1 MPPNHPSAPK
11 PYKPYFFYGHR
22 KPSQNRPVVYG
33 GLFSSRKT
41 IPARQTLKP
50 INPPAPFHLHEW
62 DPDHHS
68 PLQSPS
74 VAPEPPS
81 SLAASRHLSPI
92 ARFIVDAFRRNRGN
106 WGPPIVAELGKLRRV
121 TPGLVAE
128 VLKVEN
134 NPTVASKFFAWAG
147 RQKGYRH
154 NYAAYNALAYCLNR
168 NNKFRAADQLPELM
182 DSQGKPPTEKQ
193 FEILIRMHA
202 DANRGLRLYYV
213 YEKMK
218 KFGVKPR
225 VFLYNKIVDGL
236 VRTDHL
242 DLALSVY
249 DDFRNDGLVEDSV
262 TYMILIKGLCKEGR
276 INEMMEILAKMRAN
290 LCKPDVFAYTAIVKI
305 LVSKGNLDGCLGVW
319 EEMTRDG
326 VEADVMAY
334 GTLVTGLCK
343 GKRMDKAFELF
354 QEMKAKGILIDRAIY
369 GILVESFVASGK
381 VESAY
386 GLLKDLIDSG
396 YRADLRIYNSLI
408 EGLCSVKDV
417 DKAHKLF
424 FITLQEDLQPDFGTV
439 NPILVSYAKM
449 RRMEDFSKLLMQME
463 KFGFSVI
470 NDLSSF
476 FSSLVCE
483 ADRIPIALDVFR
495 DLKVKGYCSV
505 SIYNILMAALK
516 MSGDVKLVM
525 SLFDEMKNSQIEPD
539 SLSYSTAI
547 ECLVAVG
554 DIKEACT
561 CYNKIMELS
570 CLPSKGAY
578 CSLAKGLSKI
588 GEIDATMM
596 LIRDC
601 LASVTSGPMEFKYCL
616 TILHVSKSGQ
626 AEKVVEV
633 LDEMVQEGFPPS
645 DVAYSAV
652 ISGFCKHGTI
662 EEARKVFSS
671 MQERKLLKESDA
683 IIYDDM
689 LVEHM
694 QKKTADLVLS
704 GLKFFGLERK
714 LKAKG
719 CNLLPLR

>member
-1 MPPNHPSAPK
+1 MPPNHPPAPK
-11 PYKPYFFYGHR
+11 PFKPYFFYGHR

-41 IPARQTLKP
+41 IPARQSPRPTS
-50 INPPAPFHLHEW
+50 PPAPFHLHRW
-62 DPDHHS
+62 DSDHRGPLPS
-68 PLQSPS
+68 PPP
-74 VAPEPPS
+74 APEPPS
-81 SLAASRHLSPI
+81 SLAASRRLSPI
-92 ARFIVDAFRRNRGN
+92 ARFIVDAFRRNRGD
-106 WGPPIVAELGKLRRV
+106 WGPPVVAELCKLRRV
-121 TPGLVAE
+121 TPSLVAE
-128 VLKVEN
+128 VLKAEN

-154 NYAAYNALAYCLNR
+154 DYAAYNALAYCLNR
-168 NNKFRAADQLPELM
+168 NHKFRAADQVPELM
-182 DSQGKPPTEKQ
+182 DSQGKPPSEKQ

-225 VFLYNKIVDGL
+225 VFLYNKIIDGL

-249 DDFRNDGLVEDSV
+249 DDFRSDGLVEDSV
-262 TYMILIKGLCKEGR
+262 TYMILIKGFFLC
-276 INEMMEILAKMRAN
+276 
-290 LCKPDVFAYTAIVKI
+290 
-305 LVSKGNLDGCLGVW
+305 
-319 EEMTRDG
+319 
-326 VEADVMAY
+326 
-334 GTLVTGLCK
+334 
-343 GKRMDKAFELF
+343 
-354 QEMKAKGILIDRAIY
+354 
-369 GILVESFVASGK
+369 
-381 VESAY
+381 
-386 GLLKDLIDSG
+386 
-396 YRADLRIYNSLI
+396 
-408 EGLCSVKDV
+408 
-417 DKAHKLF
+417 
-424 FITLQEDLQPDFGTV
+424 TLQEDLQPDFGTV
-439 NPILVSYAKM
+439 NPILVSYAEM

-476 FSSLVCE
+476 FSSFVCVE
-483 ADRIPIALDVFR
+483 ERIPIALDVFR

-505 SIYNILMAALK
+505 SIYNILMRALK
-516 MSGDVKLVM
+516 KSGDVKLVM
-525 SLFDEMKNSQIEPD
+525 SLFDEMKNTQIEPD
-539 SLSYSTAI
+539 SLTYSIAI
-547 ECLVAVG
+547 ECLVALEE
-554 DIKEACT
+554 IKEACT
-561 CYNKIMELS
+561 CYNKIMEMS
-570 CLPSKGAY
+570 CLPSIDAY

-588 GEIDATMM
+588 GEIDATMT

-601 LASVTSGPMEFKYCL
+601 LASVMSGPMEFKYSL
-616 TILHVSKSGQ
+616 TILHATKSGQ

-633 LDEMVQEGFPPS
+633 LEEMVQEGFPPS

-671 MQERKLLKESDA
+671 MQERKLLRESDA
-683 IIYDDM
+683 IVYDDM

-719 CNLLPLR
+719 CNLLPP